1 MRTLADIAAIAA
13 TILAVA
19 SLVPQI
25 RKLRRLGS
33 AEGVSPTWAAL
44 GAATNVAWFAY
55 LFHEALWASV
65 PAPFLMTGFYAATFN
80 YVHRAGKAFGRS
92 ALASA
97 AWGAALFVSLVVG
110 GWTFLGLVLGG
121 SYVVQVAPS
130 VWAAYRTRR
139 PSSVAPATLDHH
151 SRRGGVVGPIRLV
164 PLGRSVPALLGDR
177 GGGVAADP
185 RALCGNPA
193 PLGGRVG
200 TGITRGDRVPDMRR
214 TTHR

>member
-65 PAPFLMTGFYAATFN
+65 PAPFLMTGFYAATFY

-139 PSSVAPATLDHH
+139 PSSVAPATWIIILVEAALWGLYGWYH
-151 SRRGGVVGPIRLV
+151 SDVAFLLFSGTAAAASLLI
-164 PLGRSVPALLGDR
+164 LGRY
-177 GGGVAADP
+177 AAT
-185 RALCGNPA
+185 RHRWAAESA
-193 PLGGRVG
+193 PV
-200 TGITRGDRVPDMRR
+200 
-214 TTHR
+214 